1 MTHGGVVSHIVPVV
15 VSHII
20 VFAIAR
26 EGAAQG
32 GVGVQLAIGAD
43 ELLSVGHSINIV
55 AQVLQHDVVSPC
67 VQLVARQA
75 MGSTIVGILCIVSL
89 IILAWVG
96 NNVIVLHGASVG
108 TPLGINRNLG
118 IAVLAA
124 LGGDNNHTSS
134 ATSTIQGSRGGIFQN
149 GNALDVVG
157 GNA

>member
-1 MTHGGVVSHIVPVV
+1 MTHGGVVSYIVPVV

-20 VFAIAR
+20 VFAIAGK
-26 EGAAQG
+26 GAAQR

-43 ELLSVGHSINIV
+43 ELLSVGHSINVV
-55 AQVLQHDVVSPC
+55 AQRLYHDVVCPC
-67 VQLVARQA
+67 VQVGTRFTI
-75 MGSTIVGILCIVSL
+75 GSTIVGKLCIVSL
-89 IILAWVG
+89 IIFAWVG
-96 NNVIVLHGASVG
+96 NNVIVLHGAGVG

-134 ATSTIQGSRGGIFQN
+134 TTGTIQGGRGGIFQN

-157 GNA
+157 GDA

>member
-1 MTHGGVVSHIVPVV
+1 MTHGGVVSRIVPVV

-26 EGAAQG
+26 ESSTQR
-32 GVGVQLAIGAD
+32 GVGVQLTIGAD

-67 VQLVARQA
+67 VQGITCLT
-75 MGSTIVGILCIVSL
+75 MGSTIVGKLCIVSL

-108 TPLGINRNLG
+108 TPLSINRNLG

-134 ATSTIQGSRGGIFQN
+134 TTGTIQSSRGGIFQN

-157 GNA
+157 GDA